1 MEKMTQYR
9 ELVKRLLQERAA
21 LSPRSSQPGIEKL
34 LLTDDQHGQYMML
47 KLGWENG
54 VRVQWITV
62 YVRVKDGKIWLEQDL
77 TEEGIG
83 NALLQAGVP
92 KEDIVAAFHD
102 PELRPYTEFA
112 AA

>member
-1 MEKMTQYR
+1 M
-9 ELVKRLLQERAA
+9 
-21 LSPRSSQPGIEKL
+21 
-34 LLTDDQHGQYMML
+34 
-47 KLGWENG
+47 
-54 VRVQWITV
+54 TV
-62 YVRVKDGKIWLEQDL
+62 YVRVKDGKIWIEQDL

-102 PELRPYTEFA
+102 PELRQYTEFA